1 MSGAYLVTGASKGL
15 GRAIA
20 RAIATAGH
28 PVIALARETI
38 DLVVTGAE
46 LAEIHSDSITVS
58 CNLADSADISGASAI
73 IRSRFD
79 HLAGI
84 VHNAGTIDPIK
95 GILDVDRADWVR
107 SLQVNLIG
115 VQDLTN
121 QLDALIG
128 GEKHTRITT
137 ISSGAAR
144 RAIPGWSAYCVAKAG
159 LDMWAQ
165 CMAVEGE
172 QKNISALAIA
182 PGIVN
187 TAMQA
192 RIRESDEVDFPPVKD
207 FIRYYDEGTL
217 ANADDVAKTL
227 LPYCIAQ
234 MGANGDRL
242 DVRDL

>member
-20 RAIATAGH
+20 RAIASEGY

-38 DLVVTGAE
+38 DLGVAGAE
-46 LAEIHSDSITVS
+46 LADLHPDSITVS
-58 CNLADSADISGASAI
+58 CNLADRADISGAAAI

-84 VHNAGTIDPIK
+84 VHNAGTIDPIR
-95 GILDVDRADWVR
+95 GILDVDRADWAR

-121 QLDALIG
+121 RLDVLIG

-172 QKNISALAIA
+172 QENISALAIA

-192 RIRESDEVDFPPVKD
+192 RIRESNEVDFPPLED
-207 FIRYYDEGTL
+207 FVRYHEEGSL
-217 ANADDVAKTL
+217 ADADDVANII

-234 MGANGDRL
+234 MGSNGDRL